1 MIESAALSAFAL
13 LVITRL
19 DPGTALLLVPGIFA
33 QTALINMACTSYMK
47 CKECRGRQRNG
58 YTSIRSLESSDEADD
73 GSSTSSETQD
83 TPSIAKRRW
92 RKIQFL
98 LDNELT
104 SGLGFIMQ
112 LVGLLAFAIYLCA
125 KEQSYMPGLT
135 ALTCGL
141 TLSFVWSA
149 GIQQK
154 IFTARK
160 DHTTS
165 SNTPNTQALPR
176 LGSPQYPASR
186 KAGRGTCVV

>member
-1 MIESAALSAFAL
+1 MCVIESAALSAFAL
-13 LVITRL
+13 LVTTQL
-19 DPGTALLLVPGIFA
+19 DPGTALLLVPGIFT

-47 CKECRGRQRNG
+47 CKQCRDRQRNE
-58 YTSIRSLESSDEADD
+58 YTSLESSDEADD
-73 GSSTSSETQD
+73 GSSSSSETQD
-83 TPSIAKRRW
+83 TQSIAKKRW

-98 LDNELT
+98 LDNQLT

-125 KEQSYMPGLT
+125 NEQSYMPGLT
-135 ALTCGL
+135 ALICGL

-154 IFTARK
+154 IFKAHK

-165 SNTPNTQALPR
+165 SNTPNTKALPR